1 LAGKAVWRVKQAK
14 QIINNAESMRWQL
27 TADQIARIDEAIENR
42 GVNVK
47 LRLCHS
53 LLTIRL

>member
-1 LAGKAVWRVKQAK
+1 LAGKAVWRVKRAK
-14 QIINNAESMRWQL
+14 QIINNAESMMWQL
-27 TADQIARIDEAIENR
+27 TADQIARIDEAIESR
-42 GVNVK
+42 GVKVK